1 MSSPLLQRAQ
11 GIQDQKWAQQDQDKQ
26 AVRDSA
32 VKARSLAIGGLQQK
46 LSTIDPQK
54 DPGQYHELV
63 AQIQEQVHGMREILN
78 PDQKLGAGDWL
89 KAHTTDWLHITNHDK
104 RVRDL
109 AAKNAAGVT
118 QDQGTAASLALSP
131 DAQNP
136 YVTKY
141 NQAMGVPGTTPEGA
155 LRSVLPG
162 MNPKLAADGAPY
174 KGTDGKWYQ
183 NFKDPEG
190 QISSRELP
198 PNYNGPT
205 ASTADAKKREDF
217 ANDPNKRP
225 GETFEE
231 WSARKAAEGHSAGAV
246 PSALPAQLVA
256 LQAKKALAES
266 GGGPPLT
273 PQESAKLTAIQ
284 GYQDAQQRF
293 QLKMAETRGAS
304 YGIAR
309 QMAPMAAFDT
319 QNGNAPTWTT
329 YRESMAQPGRFVPAG
344 PAAKAMSQENLMED
358 LQGTSQNVRQA
369 INNLKEDFPA
379 DMKVKIA
386 VAMRAEDPSVLS
398 ALISSGALG
407 ALTDDQQDF
416 LVGVQQLKENALAM
430 RSVLGAG
437 QGSDDVRR
445 AIQSTL
451 PSLLSPNK
459 KFALKQLD
467 AYDATVQRLHRGV
480 PKVPLN
486 NTNQPGTPPPGSKII
501 KWDDVK

>member
-141 NQAMGVPGTTPEGA
+141 NQAMGIPGTTPEGA

-205 ASTADAKKREDF
+205 VNPTGDTRARADFEADTTK
-217 ANDPNKRP
+217 PP
-225 GETFEE
+225 GETFET
-231 WSARKAAEGHSAGAV
+231 WKARKAAEGSSAGRT
-246 PSALPAQLVA
+246 PTALPAQMVA

-273 PQESAKLTAIQ
+273 PQESAKLTALQ

-293 QLKMAETRGAS
+293 QLRMAGIRGAQ
-304 YGIAR
+304 YNMTKPLAV
-309 QMAPMAAFDT
+309 FDSS
-319 QNGNAPTWTT
+319 NGNAPTYATF
-329 YRESMAQPGRFVPAG
+329 AQMQQEPGRYLPAG
-344 PAAKAMSQENLMED
+344 PTAKAMSQENLMED